1 MSSPFTS
8 PRERRLWILA
18 GSWLAVVY
26 ASLDFVRTPT
36 EFLRG
41 QNLLRLAVAAI
52 LFGSAAAVVLLVVRR
67 RPGWREI
74 ATLTV
79 VGLAYLA
86 VVSFATG
93 RHEER
98 IHFLEYGLLGG
109 LLYAALLERRGNL
122 LGTGQPGWL
131 SRFPAT
137 MAMLLNAGGGWGD
150 EGIQALLP
158 DRVYELRDVGL
169 NVGAG
174 VLAVISMALLSRARA
189 LDAG

>member
-1 MSSPFTS
+1 M
-8 PRERRLWILA
+8 
-18 GSWLAVVY
+18 VY

-52 LFGSAAAVVLLVVRR
+52 LLGSAAAVVLFVVRR

-86 VVSFATG
+86 VVSFATD

-109 LLYAALLERRGNL
+109 LLYAALLERCGNL
-122 LGTGQPGWL
+122 LGTGERGWL
-131 SRFPAT
+131 GRFPAP